1 MCNMTCAHTCRASL
15 LPTFRWLLILFI
27 PAACI
32 LVKSKEVPCHGYAH
46 IIMHFALSSLAVT
59 LLCPRHVAPRC
70 AKPHDKALRHAPAE
84 LFTGARDFQSDC
96 GVRGVLN

>member
-1 MCNMTCAHTCRASL
+1 MQGIVVANIQM
-15 LPTFRWLLILFI
+15 
-27 PAACI
+27 AANIIYTGC
-32 LVKSKEVPCHGYAH
+32 LHFGKSKAVPCHGCAH
-46 IIMHFALSSLAVT
+46 IILHFVLSSLAVT